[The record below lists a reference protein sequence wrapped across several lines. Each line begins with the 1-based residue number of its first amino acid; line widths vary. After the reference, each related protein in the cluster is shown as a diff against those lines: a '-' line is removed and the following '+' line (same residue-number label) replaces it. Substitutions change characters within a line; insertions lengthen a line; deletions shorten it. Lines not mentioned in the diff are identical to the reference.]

1 MTDVVQKN
9 GNQNA
14 SFFLCRNL
22 NFFFSKSFHRH
33 HRKVHRSHR
42 MLKAR
47 MKSSRI
53 NQTRQPKLPYPLQT
67 QKVRMI
73 DYLQNE
79 RIRNGNET
87 VNGIVEENLFLIHDA
102 KIEDLSLSKLFT
114 FFNIKYPRT
123 LLVLIHN

>member
-1 MTDVVQKN
+1 
-9 GNQNA
+9 
-14 SFFLCRNL
+14 
-22 NFFFSKSFHRH
+22 
-33 HRKVHRSHR
+33 
-42 MLKAR
+42 
-47 MKSSRI
+47 
-53 NQTRQPKLPYPLQT
+53 
-67 QKVRMI
+67 MI